1 MFDAGMPVAA
11 LMEKVG
17 GLIADRIQSL
27 FPLTIFS
34 CVGVLVGPG
43 HNGGDALVVARE
55 LWAQGYQVLIY
66 QPFERSKDLTAAH
79 AQFVRLLLAIPF
91 CATVEELI
99 GCDVLV
105 DGLFGFGLERVL
117 DGEIATTIHALNQW
131 EKPTVSI
138 DLPSGIHTDTGEVLG
153 VAVRA
158 THTLCLGLWK
168 LGLVQDSA
176 LEYVGQTELVDFD
189 IPWACIESVV
199 GSPLPIQRLIAPQM
213 MQQLPLRR
221 SPTTHKYKQGHLL
234 LIGGSQK
241 YMGSV
246 ILAGL
251 GARASGVG
259 MLTIAVPLSL
269 KPLVAARLPD
279 TVVIGCPETE
289 QGAIA
294 HLPEE
299 VPLAKFDAIAY
310 GPGVTT
316 ESTTVLEQVLK
327 SDRPAILDADGLN
340 LLANLGIAHL
350 HDRTVLTVL
359 TPHAGE
365 FRRLFP
371 ALGDA
376 SPLTAARQAA
386 QTSKAVIV
394 YKGAC
399 TAIAAPDGRLW
410 INPDSTPAL
419 ARGGSGDVL
428 TGLMGGLMAQAQ
440 RQGHSLEGAVQ
451 SAVWW
456 HSQTGRWAAQQYTQM
471 GVHAETLAESLLPF
485 MAQMPSIPQIPDC
498 P

>member
-1 MFDAGMPVAA
+1 MFEVGMPVAA

-17 GLIADRIQSL
+17 GLVADRIQSL
-27 FPLTIFS
+27 FPFATFP

-55 LWAQGYQVLIY
+55 LYFQGYQILVY

-79 AQFVRLLLAIPF
+79 AQFAKTLLSISFCTSVEALAN
-91 CATVEELI
+91 
-99 GCDVLV
+99 CDVLV
-105 DGLFGFGLERVL
+105 DGLFGFGLERIL
-117 DGEIATTIHALNQW
+117 EGAIATTITTLNQW
-131 EKPTVSI
+131 EKPTVCI

-158 THTLCLGLWK
+158 THTLCLGFWK
-168 LGLVQDSA
+168 LGFVQDPA
-176 LEYVGQTELVDFD
+176 LEWIGQAELIDFD
-189 IPWACIESVV
+189 IPWACIESVL
-199 GSPLPIQRLIAPQM
+199 GATLPIERLIAPKM

-241 YMGSV
+241 YLGSV

-269 KPLVAARLPD
+269 KPFVAARLPD
-279 TVVIGCPETE
+279 TVVIGCSETE

-294 HLPEE
+294 YLPQD
-299 VPLAKFDAIAY
+299 LALEKFDVIAY

-316 ESTTVLEQVLK
+316 ESATVLEQVLK
-327 SDRPAILDADGLN
+327 GDRPAILDADGLN
-340 LLANLGIAHL
+340 LLANLGIAQL
-350 HDRTVLTVL
+350 HSRTALTVL
-359 TPHAGE
+359 TPHTGE

-371 ALGDA
+371 DLTET
-376 SPLTAARQAA
+376 SPLTAAQQAA
-386 QTSKAVIV
+386 HSSTAVIV

-399 TAIAAPDGRLW
+399 TAIASPKGRLW

-440 RQGHSLEGAVQ
+440 RQGRSLEEAVQ
-451 SAVWW
+451 GAVWW
-456 HSQTGRWAAQQYTQM
+456 HAQAGRWAAQQQTQM

-485 MAQMPSIPQIPDC
+485 VAQMSR
-498 P
+498 